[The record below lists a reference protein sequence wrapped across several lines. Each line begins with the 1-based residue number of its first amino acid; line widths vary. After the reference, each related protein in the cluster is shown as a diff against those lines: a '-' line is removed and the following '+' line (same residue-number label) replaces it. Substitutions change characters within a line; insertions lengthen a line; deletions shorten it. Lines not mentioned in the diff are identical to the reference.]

1 MNAFRVVGDGT
12 LVEETPFKQAGT
24 KLAPLTLPN
33 LQGAAFTPIG
43 TGLPL
48 TVEVA
53 HVYTGKYP
61 RTILGSSPMLITSA
75 IKNLTDV
82 GAGAEA
88 VNYLVKKVSKNANFP
103 SPPADTE
110 GTRLVCYVPAVT
122 ASSTTVTL
130 NMVFEIFPDAAFQEI
145 GSIFSGLGALPIF
158 LTQSPYLLGA
168 QSVLKVVQDIGDAI
182 FNGKP
187 SYSPTFTINF
197 ADIGTA
203 TDAGYQTYFNGK
215 DDTTIDGST
224 MTFVPNR
231 GLIDPRTGAPYNGD
245 APYFVIAIDGA
256 ERDDL
261 KGFAPLAATADM
273 LSTFFNIKD
282 GGVIPVSDIV
292 GIFSSANDVSY
303 GEKALATKK
312 KIADAPPGTDT
323 TALQAQLKAYL
334 ANIQSDSLAKLFT
347 NG

>member
-1 MNAFRVVGDGT
+1 MSAFKVVGDGK
-12 LVEETPFKQAGT
+12 LVEQTLFRASGQKFPT
-24 KLAPLTLPN
+24 LTLPN

-75 IKNLTDV
+75 IKNLSDV

-88 VNYLVKKVSKNANFP
+88 VNYLVNKVGKNTNFP

-130 NMVFEIFPDAAFQEI
+130 NLVFEIFPDAAFQEI

-187 SYSPTFTINF
+187 NYSPTFTINF
-197 ADIGTA
+197 ADIGDA
-203 TDAGYQTYFNGK
+203 TQAGYQTYFNAK
-215 DDTTIDGST
+215 DDSTIDGST
-224 MTFVPNR
+224 MTFVPNK
-231 GLIDPRTGAPYNGD
+231 GLIDPRTNKAYDGD

-256 ERDDL
+256 QRDDL

-282 GGVIPVSDIV
+282 GGLIPVSDIIGV
-292 GIFSSANDVSY
+292 FSSANDVSY
-303 GEKALATKK
+303 GEKALAIKA
-312 KIADAPPGTDT
+312 KIAAAPAGTDT

-334 ANIQSDSLAKLFT
+334 ANIQSDSLSKLFA